1 MHMVIPYA
9 APTGA
14 ATAKALAG
22 LRLPQL
28 RALLAR
34 LTPTE
39 RIAGES
45 TDLVPLHEQCIARR
59 LWPNSPLPDGLLPW
73 AAADAQR
80 LGLDATRPGW
90 AWLTLCHMVVHADH
104 VHMNEPSALA
114 VTEDE
119 SRALQD
125 AMRRYFAED
134 GIRLYPLRANTWL
147 AQGAAFRN
155 LPTASLDRV
164 RGSRVDDWMPRQPQA
179 KPLRR
184 LQNEMQMLL
193 YTHPVNTARTAAGA
207 LAINAFWIS
216 GTGELPEEA
225 RSPASPGRAHALQ
238 PQVAHTEAQPVQVAQ
253 SDAPKLH
260 DALRSAALQD
270 DAQAWCRAWQQL
282 DQGPIA
288 ALRAQALGRSPAPH
302 TTLTLCGEA
311 AAQIYTLQPANLWT
325 RCLQRL
331 SPPNLSTV
339 LQNL

>member
-14 ATAKALAG
+14 ATALALSG

-28 RALLAR
+28 RALLSR

-39 RIAGES
+39 RIAGDAA
-45 TDLVPLHEQCIARR
+45 DLVPLHEQCVARH

-73 AAADAQR
+73 AAADALR
-80 LGLDATRPGW
+80 MGLDATRHGW
-90 AWLTLCHMVVHADH
+90 ACLTLCHLVVHSDH
-104 VHMNEPSALA
+104 VHMNDPAALQ
-114 VTEDE
+114 VTEPE
-119 SRALQD
+119 SNALQD

-134 GIRLYPLRANTWL
+134 GIRLYALHPGTWL
-147 AQGAAFRN
+147 AQGEAFRN

-164 RGSRVDDWMPRQPQA
+164 RATRVDHWLPRQAQA

-193 YTHPVNTARTAAGA
+193 YTHPVNTARAAAG
-207 LAINAFWIS
+207 LQAINAFWIS
-216 GTGELPEEA
+216 GTGDLPEEA
-225 RSPASPGRAHALQ
+225 RNPARAVSAQ
-238 PQVAHTEAQPVQVAQ
+238 REQPVAAQPPQV
-253 SDAPKLH
+253 H

-270 DAQAWCRAWQQL
+270 DANAWCRAWQAL

-288 ALRAQALGRSPAPH
+288 SLRAQALGDSPAPH
-302 TTLTLCGEA
+302 TALTLCGEA
-311 AAQIYTLQPANLWT
+311 AAQTYSLRPANLWT

-331 SPPNLSTV
+331 SPPDLSNI
-339 LQNL
+339 LQSL

>member
-9 APTGA
+9 APTGE
-14 ATAKALAG
+14 ATAQALSG

-28 RALLAR
+28 RALLSR

-39 RIAGES
+39 RIAGDAA
-45 TDLVPLHEQCIARR
+45 DLVPLHEQCVARH

-90 AWLTLCHMVVHADH
+90 AWLTLCHLVVHSDH
-104 VHMNEPSALA
+104 VHMNDPAALQVA
-114 VTEDE
+114 EDE
-119 SRALQD
+119 SNALQD

-134 GIRLYPLRANTWL
+134 GIRLYALHPGTWL
-147 AQGAAFRN
+147 AQGEAFRN

-164 RGSRVDDWMPRQPQA
+164 RGTRVDEWLPRQAQA

-193 YTHPVNTARTAAGA
+193 YTHPVNTARADAGKQ
-207 LAINAFWIS
+207 AINAFWIS
-216 GTGELPEEA
+216 GTGDLPEEA
-225 RSPASPGRAHALQ
+225 RKPARAASMQTPAPQIHA
-238 PQVAHTEAQPVQVAQ
+238 
-253 SDAPKLH
+253 
-260 DALRSAALQD
+260 ALRSAALQD
-270 DAQAWCRAWQQL
+270 DASAWCQAWQQL

-288 ALRAQALGRSPAPH
+288 ALRAQALGASPAPH
-302 TTLTLCGEA
+302 TALTLCGEA
-311 AAQIYTLQPANLWT
+311 AAQTFSLRPANLWT

-331 SPPNLSTV
+331 SPPDISTV
-339 LQNL
+339 LHSL